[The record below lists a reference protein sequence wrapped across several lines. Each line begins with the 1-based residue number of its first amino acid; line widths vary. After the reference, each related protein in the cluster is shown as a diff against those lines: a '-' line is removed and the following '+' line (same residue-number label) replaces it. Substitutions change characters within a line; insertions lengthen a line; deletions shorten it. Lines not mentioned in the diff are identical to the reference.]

1 VSARWEEHA
10 SDDSQ
15 TESANHGHVS
25 YSYYKKRRQQEMN
38 EIEQLKNEF
47 IKQLS
52 PEKIYLFGS
61 FATGTNTEESDLDFY
76 IVVNDTVTDLVE
88 VTSNAYKSIRKI
100 KQRPVDII
108 VGTQSRFD
116 ERKEMMSVEN
126 EVYKKGVLIYES
138 GSKTVA

>member
-1 VSARWEEHA
+1 
-10 SDDSQ
+10 
-15 TESANHGHVS
+15 
-25 YSYYKKRRQQEMN
+25 MN

-61 FATGTNTEESDLDFY
+61 FAPGTNTEESDLDFY

-88 VTSNAYKSIRKI
+88 VTANAYKSIRKI

-126 EVYKKGVLIYES
+126 EVYKKGVLVYQS
-138 GSKTVA
+138 

>member
-1 VSARWEEHA
+1 
-10 SDDSQ
+10 
-15 TESANHGHVS
+15 
-25 YSYYKKRRQQEMN
+25 MN

-88 VTSNAYKSIRKI
+88 VTSNAYKS
-100 KQRPVDII
+100 
-108 VGTQSRFD
+108 TQSRFD

>member
-1 VSARWEEHA
+1 
-10 SDDSQ
+10 
-15 TESANHGHVS
+15 
-25 YSYYKKRRQQEMN
+25 MN

-61 FATGTNTEESDLDFY
+61 FATGTNTEVSDLVFY
-76 IVVNDTVTDLVE
+76 IVVNDTVTDLLE
-88 VTSNAYKSIRKI
+88 VTANAYKSIRKI

>member
-1 VSARWEEHA
+1 
-10 SDDSQ
+10 
-15 TESANHGHVS
+15 
-25 YSYYKKRRQQEMN
+25 M
-38 EIEQLKNEF
+38 
-47 IKQLS
+47 
-52 PEKIYLFGS
+52 
-61 FATGTNTEESDLDFY
+61 DFY
-76 IVVNDTVTDLVE
+76 IVVNDTVTDLLE
-88 VTSNAYKSIRKI
+88 VTANAYKSIRKI